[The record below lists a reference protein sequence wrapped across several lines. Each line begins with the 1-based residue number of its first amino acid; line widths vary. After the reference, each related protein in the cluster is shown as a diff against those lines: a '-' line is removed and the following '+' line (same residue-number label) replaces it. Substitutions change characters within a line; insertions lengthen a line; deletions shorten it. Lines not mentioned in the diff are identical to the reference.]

1 MLKEYEASGKT
12 LDEAIDMVCL
22 RAGRTID
29 ELNIEV
35 IDMPSKGIFGI
46 GHRDARVRATFE
58 APDEL
63 VVPVAEP
70 PKPSTFGQKRSKQ
83 ERIEKKKAQVQ
94 QELEIKPIVAID
106 PSAVTE
112 ELREQVRNSTPVKPR
127 PERPQYDR
135 PERRERPERAERP
148 QYDRPERRERPQYDR
163 PERPERTDRPQYDR
177 PERREQPE
185 QGERPE
191 RPANQSRPRPENGGQ
206 QRPRPERNHQGQ
218 NNGQRPRGERPSQ
231 EQDAEARSRAAARR
245 ESRATPITEGEMAE
259 TITAACC
266 EFLQPVF
273 AKLRIEPAMQTEIK
287 EGALWICFS
296 GESLGLLI
304 GRRGET
310 LNALQ
315 YLTNLVINK
324 NRNDHIRVVLDVEGY
339 REGREET
346 LTALAHKMA
355 EKAVRTGRR
364 IELEPMNPHE
374 RRVVHL
380 ALQND
385 KRVDTIS
392 HGEEPYR
399 RVVIS
404 KKGSNYRHR
413 RRGKGNGGN
422 RPANQNAPQQEQ
434 APVEHN
440 PASAPAASAE

>member
-35 IDMPSKGIFGI
+35 LEMPAKGFLGI
-46 GHRDARVRATFE
+46 GHRDARVRASFEVPDE
-58 APDEL
+58 AP
-63 VVPVAEP
+63 PAAP
-70 PKPSTFGQKRSKQ
+70 AKPSTFGQKKSKQ
-83 ERIEKKKAQVQ
+83 ERLEKKKAQTQ

-112 ELREQVRNSTPVKPR
+112 ELREQVRNTNAPKP
-127 PERPQYDR
+127 
-135 PERRERPERAERP
+135 RAERP
-148 QYDRPERRERPQYDR
+148 QPKREGDAPERSRQPREKREGGQNGQPRPKQERKPQNQNQQQNKQNR
-163 PERPERTDRPQYDR
+163 PKDKPA
-177 PERREQPE
+177 
-185 QGERPE
+185 E
-191 RPANQSRPRPENGGQ
+191 RPAGVKLSLE
-206 QRPRPERNHQGQ
+206 
-218 NNGQRPRGERPSQ
+218 Q
-231 EQDAEARSRAAARR
+231 EAEARRRAAARR
-245 ESRATPITEGEMAE
+245 ESRATAITEGEMADG
-259 TITAACC
+259 ITALCRS
-266 EFLQPVF
+266 FLEPVF
-273 AKLRIEPAMQTEIK
+273 AKLQLAPAMQTDVR
-287 EGALWICFS
+287 EGALWLCFS
-296 GESLGLLI
+296 GENLGLLI

-315 YLTNLVINK
+315 YLCNLVVN
-324 NRNDHIRVVLDVEGY
+324 NGRNDHIRVVLDVEGY

-346 LTALAHKMA
+346 LTALAQKMA

-404 KKGSNYRHR
+404 KKGSSRHR
-413 RRGKGNGGN
+413 RRGKGGN
-422 RPANQNAPQQEQ
+422 RPHTPQNQNQQ
-434 APVEHN
+434 APAEQ
-440 PASAPAASAE
+440 PQAQPAAFSEE

>member
-35 IDMPSKGIFGI
+35 LEMPAKGFLGI
-46 GHRDARVRATFE
+46 GHRDARVRASYEVPDE
-58 APDEL
+58 APAAA
-63 VVPVAEP
+63 PA
-70 PKPSTFGQKRSKQ
+70 KPSTFGQKRSKQ
-83 ERIEKKKAQVQ
+83 ERIEKKKARTQE
-94 QELEIKPIVAID
+94 ELEIKPIVSID
-106 PSAVTE
+106 PAAVTE
-112 ELREQVRNSTPVKPR
+112 ELRQQVRSSNPPKA
-127 PERPQYDR
+127 R
-135 PERRERPERAERP
+135 PERRPRWEDAPGAEGSERPERAERA
-148 QYDRPERRERPQYDR
+148 ERPQQNKQAR
-163 PERPERTDRPQYDR
+163 PTAERKNKQN
-177 PERREQPE
+177 Q
-185 QGERPE
+185 QN
-191 RPANQSRPRPENGGQ
+191 RPAQSRELPA
-206 QRPRPERNHQGQ
+206 
-218 NNGQRPRGERPSQ
+218 GEKLSLEQ
-231 EQDAEARSRAAARR
+231 EAEARRRAAARR
-245 ESRATPITEGEMAE
+245 ESRATAITEGEMADS
-259 TITAACC
+259 ITALCVS
-266 EFLQPVF
+266 FLNPIF
-273 AKLRIEPAMQTEIK
+273 AKLQISPNMETEIR

-315 YLTNLVINK
+315 YLCNLVVNK
-324 NRNDHIRVVLDVEGY
+324 GRNDHIRVVLDVEGY

-346 LTALAHKMA
+346 LAALAHKMA

-385 KRVDTIS
+385 KRVDTVS

-404 KKGSNYRHR
+404 KKGGSRR
-413 RRGKGNGGN
+413 RRGKGGN
-422 RPANQNAPQQEQ
+422 RPQNQNRNQQAPAEQPQTQPALSDEQ
-434 APVEHN
+434 A
-440 PASAPAASAE
+440 